1 MLRSRSSTISRRVSS
16 PNAMVSPDA
25 VAVRLAGAGAYTGG
39 GCDGVKGVVSP
50 SSGVM
55 SPYAP
60 MSR

>member
-1 MLRSRSSTISRRVSS
+1 MS
-16 PNAMVSPDA
+16 SPDA
-25 VAVRLAGAGAYTGG
+25 VAVRPDGAGACTGG
-39 GCDGVKGVVSP
+39 GWAGVKVVVEP